1 MTGNPQAIGF
11 LLTWVLGWAI
21 GGALIDAGLSN
32 TGLSNIV
39 LGDAALNDAILSDVG
54 VASLR
59 AGSLATLASTVVWS
73 LLWCGG
79 GFWLYQRWTRSD
91 KPKP

>member
-32 TGLSNIV
+32 AGL
-39 LGDAALNDAILSDVG
+39 GAPILSDPLVSDSG
-54 VASLR
+54 FIPLR
-59 AGSLATLASTVVWS
+59 GGSLATLASALVWS
-73 LLWCGG
+73 LLWGGG

-91 KPKP
+91 QPKP